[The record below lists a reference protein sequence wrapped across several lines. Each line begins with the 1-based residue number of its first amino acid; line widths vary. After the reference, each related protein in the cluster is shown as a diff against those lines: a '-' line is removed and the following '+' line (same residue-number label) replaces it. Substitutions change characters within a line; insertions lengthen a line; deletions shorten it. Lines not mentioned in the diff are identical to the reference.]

1 MCTTYAPPS
10 NVTVL
15 ILQCVLQDQA
25 LELNR
30 VGIFSKKRILNVP
43 SRAVI
48 SFKFVPVV
56 FQREAEI
63 TSIFSHCAGHPRC
76 VGLVCSFENNVVSAE
91 K

>member
-1 MCTTYAPPS
+1 MCTIYPTPS

-15 ILQCVLQDQA
+15 ILQYVLQDQE
-25 LELNR
+25 LELSR
-30 VGIFSKKRILNVP
+30 VGIFSRKRILNIP

-56 FQREAEI
+56 FQREAKI
-63 TSIFSHCAGHPRC
+63 TSILSCCAGHPRC